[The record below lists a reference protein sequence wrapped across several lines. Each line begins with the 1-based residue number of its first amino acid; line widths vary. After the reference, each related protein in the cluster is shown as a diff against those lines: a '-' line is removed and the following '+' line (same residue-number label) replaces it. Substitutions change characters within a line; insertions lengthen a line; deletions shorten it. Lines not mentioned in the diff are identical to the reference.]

1 MSEIAELFYPAI
13 RWEDS
18 RGYEGQ
24 RAAIEEALKL
34 GVGGF
39 ILFGGPSEHVAAL
52 TEDLH
57 SKSRA
62 ALLIGADLERGAGQQ
77 FAGQTA
83 LPPLAAIGSLQDLQ
97 AVRRAAAL
105 TAREARELGINWI
118 YAPDCDLDVE
128 PNNPIVG
135 TRSFGSDPDRVGEYA
150 AGWVDAC
157 QAEGALACAKH
168 FPGHGRTTVDS
179 HKELPRV
186 EVSGDVLR
194 ETDLVPFRRAIE
206 RGVASIMSAHVA
218 FPALDPSGA
227 PATLSRAILTDLLRK
242 ELEFTGLVVTDA
254 LIMEGVLGGGESEAV
269 VRALD
274 AGCDCLLYP
283 ANVAESERAIQKAI
297 EEDRLDAERVHQ
309 SIERRRRW
317 ARWAALSRETNRPSR
332 DESGWATQIAEEVV
346 HVIRG
351 KLPRLPQPWN
361 LVIVDDD
368 LGGPYPAP
376 SREPLISALR
386 TGGVELVESDRP
398 PTEAA
403 GATVIALFG
412 DIRAWKG
419 RPGYSDKAKE
429 WVRRTLQEA
438 KTSDRLIVQFSHP
451 RLAAEL
457 NVDAPILCAWGGEA
471 VMQRATA
478 RVMLRAL
485 TSGSEKRVHA
495 AREPLLPEEL

>member
-13 RWEDS
+13 RWEDG

-24 RAAIEEALKL
+24 RAAIEDAIAL

-39 ILFGGPSEHVAAL
+39 ILFGGPAEQVAAL
-52 TEDLH
+52 TEDLN
-57 SKSRA
+57 SKSKA

-77 FAGQTA
+77 FAGETA
-83 LPPLAAIGSLQDLQ
+83 LPPLAAIGSLEDLQ
-97 AVRRAAAL
+97 AVRRAAAV

-118 YAPDCDLDVE
+118 YAPDCDLDIE

-135 TRSFGSDPDRVGEYA
+135 TRSFGSDPDRVGECA
-150 AGWVDAC
+150 AAWIDAC

-194 ETDLVPFRRAIE
+194 QTDLVPFRRAIE

-227 PATLSRAILTDLLRK
+227 PGTLSSAILTDLLRH

-269 VRALD
+269 IRALE

-283 ANVAESERAIQKAI
+283 ANVVESERAVMKAI
-297 EEDRLDAERVHQ
+297 DDGRLDANRIHQ

-317 ARWAALSRETNRPSR
+317 ARWAALSREMNRPTR
-332 DESGWATQIAEEVV
+332 DESGWASHIAEEVI
-346 HVIRG
+346 HTIRG
-351 KLPRLPQPWN
+351 KMPRLPQPWN

-368 LGGPYPAP
+368 LGGPYPPP
-376 SREPLISALR
+376 SREPLMTALR
-386 TGGVELVESDRP
+386 TGGVELVTGDAPQRDN
-398 PTEAA
+398 

-419 RPGYSDKAKE
+419 RPGYSAAAKE
-429 WVRRTLQEA
+429 TVRRTLQES
-438 KTSDRLIVQFSHP
+438 KTNDRLIVQFSHP
-451 RLAAEL
+451 RLASEL
-457 NVDAPILCAWGGEA
+457 DVDVPILCAWGGEA

-478 RVMLRAL
+478 RVMLREL
-485 TSGSEKRVHA
+485 VTGSEKRVA
-495 AREPLLPEEL
+495 IPREPQLPEEL